1 MLSSLLLALGVV
13 SLARAAQFNVTVG
26 GGPLKYDPQFV
37 NANPG
42 DTIIFTFKQS
52 NHTAT
57 QSTLAQPCVKASN
70 GFDSGYMPVSAS
82 NTNGPFPAAQ
92 FTVQDMNPVWVY
104 CKQGNHCQQG
114 MVFAIN
120 PGTQFAAFQAAAM
133 GNTTASSSSLVS
145 TTATPTG
152 VVTATM
158 TATGGGQ
165 TSSTPT
171 SGTSTDHKVV
181 VGGSTLTYTPSN
193 ITAQVGDT
201 VTFQFMQKNH
211 TATQSTFANPCRAL
225 TLTSTSGQV
234 GFDSG
239 FMAVASNATTFPT
252 YTVKVNDTAPI
263 WVYCKQSGHCG
274 QGMVFSVNAVE
285 SGPNNYAAFKAQAI
299 QLNGTS
305 SSTTST
311 GAQATQTKSGGVV
324 KMNDRGTSVLVG
336 LMGVVAG
343 MFLA

>member
-1 MLSSLLLALGVV
+1 MFSSLFLVLGVV
-13 SLARAAQFNVTVG
+13 SLAQAAQFNVTVG
-26 GGPLKYDPQFV
+26 GGPLRYDPQFV

-92 FTVQDMNPVWVY
+92 FTVQDTNPVWVY

-114 MVFAIN
+114 MVFAVN

-133 GNTTASSSSLVS
+133 GNTTASLS
-145 TTATPTG
+145 TATTPTG
-152 VVTATM
+152 VATAT
-158 TATGGGQ
+158 AT
-165 TSSTPT
+165 STPT

-239 FMAVASNATTFPT
+239 FMAVASSATTFPT
-252 YTVKVNDTAPI
+252 YTVKINDTAPI
-263 WVYCKQSGHCG
+263 WVYCKQTGHCG
-274 QGMVFSVNAVE
+274 QGMVFAVNAVE
-285 SGPNNYAAFKAQAI
+285 SGANSYAAFKAQAI

-305 SSTTST
+305 SSSSTTST
-311 GAQATQTKSGGVV
+311 AAQATQTKSGGVV
-324 KMNDRGTSVLVG
+324 KMNDRGTRVLVG
-336 LMGVVAG
+336 LVGVVAG